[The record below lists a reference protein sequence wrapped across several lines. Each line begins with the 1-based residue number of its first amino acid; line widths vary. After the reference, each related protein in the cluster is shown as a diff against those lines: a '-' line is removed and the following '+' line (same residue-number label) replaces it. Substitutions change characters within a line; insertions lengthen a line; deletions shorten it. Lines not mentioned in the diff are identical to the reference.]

1 MNDIIP
7 RFSLQ
12 CEASSLQ
19 TLSAIL
25 EQSHD
30 CIKIIG
36 INGSLDFINRNGQKA
51 MQIDDFSTMAGQNWS
66 DLWPQEAALAIREA
80 IAKAQSGEATNFEAY
95 CPTLK
100 GEPRWWNVSVAP
112 LKDGANAISAIL
124 SISRDISE
132 QVRARQATEAI
143 AREMRHRVR
152 NAYALSAALA
162 RSLAHGDNVAENFAS
177 DLGIR
182 LGHLG
187 EAQNLL
193 LDESAGGASLSEL
206 LSRLAVVYQG
216 RDEMIVVGDIPVI
229 TLNERQAQGLALVV
243 GELSTNSHKYGAL
256 KNGKPVRVSARL
268 DGANLVTE
276 WMEETRHASTPD
288 TNMPDTNIPIESHMG
303 GQGKELI
310 RRFLVT
316 MGGTIEYVW
325 GEQDLAATISFPLSA
340 R

>member
-1 MNDIIP
+1 MSDIIP
-7 RFSLQ
+7 HFSLQ
-12 CEASSLQ
+12 SAASSLE

-36 INGSLDFINRNGQKA
+36 INGSLDFMNRNGQKA
-51 MQIDDFSTMAGQNWS
+51 MQVDNFAGIAGQHWA
-66 DLWPQEAALAIREA
+66 DLWPQEAAPAIRHA
-80 IAKAQSGEATNFEAY
+80 IAKAQSGEATNFEAF
-95 CPTLK
+95 CPTAK
-100 GEPRWWNVSVAP
+100 GDPRWWNVSVAP
-112 LKDGANAISAIL
+112 LKDGAGKISAML

-143 AREMRHRVR
+143 AGEMRHRVR

-162 RSLAHGDNVAENFAS
+162 RSLARGDEQVEDFATN
-177 DLGIR
+177 LGVR
-182 LGHLG
+182 LGNLG

-193 LDESAGGASLSEL
+193 LDEAGGGASLNEL
-206 LSRLAVVYQG
+206 MFRLADIYQG
-216 RDEMIVVGDIPVI
+216 RDEMIIVGDLPTVA
-229 TLNERQAQGLALVV
+229 LNERQAQGLALAV

-268 DGANLVTE
+268 EGDSLATQWVEEARRALVPDA
-276 WMEETRHASTPD
+276 ASSTG
-288 TNMPDTNIPIESHMG
+288 SHLG

-316 MGGTIEYVW
+316 IGGTMQHDW
-325 GEQDLAATISFPLSA
+325 GERDLVVTIRFPLSG